1 MCKKGEMG
9 MDWVTRMNAAVDC
22 METRLTEADAVERAA
37 RAAQCSVY
45 NFQRMFTF
53 ITDMTPA
60 AYLRARRLTQAAL
73 ELQSG
78 SARILDVALRWG
90 YESPDSFSRA
100 FRAFH
105 GVLPSQ
111 ARNAK
116 LTLMP
121 PLSFSISI
129 KGGARMS
136 YRIEH
141 RPACTLAGYPIALPN
156 DQAVTFERVP
166 LYWEEIV
173 ASGRDRRLRALAR
186 PDALCPQGIL
196 GAYAFDPDG
205 KNGRYFAAVTVWT
218 DTPGCKASPVPAD
231 MATCDI
237 PEADWAVVDA
247 QGDAAQSVAD
257 VIRRYWA
264 EWLPASNWEPL
275 NLPQIECY
283 LNPEATVQQ
292 ICFPIRRNKE

>member
-1 MCKKGEMG
+1 
-9 MDWVTRMNAAVDC
+9 
-22 METRLTEADAVERAA
+22 
-37 RAAQCSVY
+37 
-45 NFQRMFTF
+45 
-53 ITDMTPA
+53 
-60 AYLRARRLTQAAL
+60 
-73 ELQSG
+73 
-78 SARILDVALRWG
+78 
-90 YESPDSFSRA
+90 
-100 FRAFH
+100 
-105 GVLPSQ
+105 
-111 ARNAK
+111 
-116 LTLMP
+116 
-121 PLSFSISI
+121 
-129 KGGARMS
+129 MS

-205 KNGRYFAAVTVWT
+205 KNGRYFAAV
-218 DTPGCKASPVPAD
+218 PAD

>member
-1 MCKKGEMG
+1 
-9 MDWVTRMNAAVDC
+9 MDWVARMNAAVDC
-22 METRLTEADAVERAA
+22 METHLTDADAVELAA

-60 AYLRARRLTQAAL
+60 SYLRARRLTQAAL

-78 SARILDVALRWG
+78 NARILDVALRWG
-90 YESPDSFSRA
+90 YETHDSFSRA

-111 ARNAK
+111 VKGAR
-116 LTLMP
+116 LSLLP

-129 KGGARMS
+129 KGGTRMN

-141 RPACTLAGYPIALPN
+141 RPACTIAGYPIALPN
-156 DQAVTFERVP
+156 DQAVTFDRVP
-166 LYWEEIV
+166 IYWEEIA
-173 ASGRDRRLRALAR
+173 ASGRQARLRAIAR
-186 PDALCPQGIL
+186 CDVVCPPGVL
-196 GAYAFDPDG
+196 GAFVFDPDG
-205 KNGRYFAAVTVWT
+205 VNGRYFAAATVWT
-218 DTPGCKASPVPAD
+218 DAPGCEAIPVPAD
-231 MATCDI
+231 MTSCDI
-237 PEADWAVVDA
+237 PEADWVVVDT
-247 QGDAAQSVAD
+247 QGDATHTVTD

-264 EWLPASNWEPL
+264 EWMPASNWEPL

>member
-1 MCKKGEMG
+1 
-9 MDWVTRMNAAVDC
+9 MDWVARMNAAVDC
-22 METRLTEADAVERAA
+22 METHLTDADAVELAA

-60 AYLRARRLTQAAL
+60 SYLRARRLTQAAL

-78 SARILDVALRWG
+78 NARILDVALRWG
-90 YESPDSFSRA
+90 YETHDSFSRA

-111 ARNAK
+111 VKGAR
-116 LTLMP
+116 LSLLP

-129 KGGARMS
+129 KGGTRMN

-141 RPACTLAGYPIALPN
+141 RPACTIAGYPIALPN
-156 DQAVTFERVP
+156 DQAVTFDRVP
-166 LYWEEIV
+166 IYWEEIA
-173 ASGRDRRLRALAR
+173 ASGRQARLRAIAR
-186 PDALCPQGIL
+186 CDVVCPPGVL
-196 GAYAFDPDG
+196 GAFVFDPDG
-205 KNGRYFAAVTVWT
+205 VNSRYFAAATVWT
-218 DTPGCKASPVPAD
+218 DTPGCEAIPVPAD
-231 MATCDI
+231 MTSCDI
-237 PEADWAVVDA
+237 PEADWVVVDT
-247 QGDAAQSVAD
+247 QGDATHTVTD